1 MSIITLKYVLFDKI
15 FEQWVPLL
23 QKTNAHTLTK
33 APKCALDLWLLHKRL
48 NESSWQPQSH
58 LIWAIDLSPSP
69 QVFAIINLKNGLF
82 RFTWSVSQSKGN
94 FGRKSTW
101 CLNSWLTQVEEN
113 FELTYRD
120 LLFYLAWF
128 SKVCSDY
135 LYLLLVFCDTSK
147 MFSMTIFF
155 D

>member
-15 FEQWVPLL
+15 FEQRIPLL
-23 QKTNAHTLTK
+23 QKTNDHTLTK

-48 NESSWQPQSH
+48 NESNRQPQSH
-58 LIWAIDLSPSP
+58 FIWAVGLSLSP
-69 QVFAIINLKNGLF
+69 QVFVIINLTNGLF
-82 RFTWSVSQSKGN
+82 RLTWSVSQPKDN

-101 CLNSWLTQVEEN
+101 CLNSWFTQVEEN

-120 LLFYLAWF
+120 LLFYLTWF

-135 LYLLLVFCDTSK
+135 FYLLLVFCDTSEI
-147 MFSMTIFF
+147 FSMTLFF